1 MAKDVFHF
9 SNEYGIHGCRG
20 TVYSMKEKIETE
32 TDTKTKLKKKQNKT
46 KLSKRKTTIQKPY
59 SWVNVLSCLFINKI
73 KLFPFLLASAHT
85 KSRILKAFSK
95 I

>member
-32 TDTKTKLKKKQNKT
+32 TDTKTKLKKKKKNKVKQKKNNNT
-46 KLSKRKTTIQKPY
+46 KTLFLGKRFK
-59 SWVNVLSCLFINKI
+59 LFI
-73 KLFPFLLASAHT
+73 H
-85 KSRILKAFSK
+85 
-95 I
+95 